1 MNRNA
6 NSPFDPFH
14 NSDTSK
20 FVVAKRRGY
29 SNNDPFFYDN
39 DTHEISFNGT
49 IKLKICSRQSNA
61 VNSFETRDKPPFYK
75 GEQANYCAFK
85 GLNNNDKQSNIANS
99 SERAQ
104 PLIIKPNFNIYISD
118 KDFLGNN
125 PFKNENS
132 TPLANNSRGKK
143 MDSFNMLNNTTSEEE
158 REVNEMNLNES
169 LCAPDPA
176 PVNDL
181 RNRIEQLKIDDGKT
195 KEQRRNEYRKVRK
208 VDDCEKIY
216 TNEGNT
222 LGEDYFD

>member
-14 NSDTSK
+14 NPDTSK

-29 SNNDPFFYDN
+29 SNNDPFFFDN

-85 GLNNNDKQSNIANS
+85 GLNSNDKQSNIANS

-104 PLIIKPNFNIYISD
+104 PLIIKPNFNIYNVIF
-118 KDFLGNN
+118 FLI
-125 PFKNENS
+125 FS
-132 TPLANNSRGKK
+132 
-143 MDSFNMLNNTTSEEE
+143 
-158 REVNEMNLNES
+158 
-169 LCAPDPA
+169 
-176 PVNDL
+176 NDY
-181 RNRIEQLKIDDGKT
+181 II
-195 KEQRRNEYRKVRK
+195 
-208 VDDCEKIY
+208 
-216 TNEGNT
+216 
-222 LGEDYFD
+222 